1 MDNSHLEGRRA
12 VITGGARGMG
22 YAIAKRFLE
31 KGAAVALWDLDEA
44 RLAQAADSLSSTG
57 KVSYH
62 KVDVS
67 SFDNVE
73 AAAKQAQQTLGGV
86 ELLVNAAG
94 LAGATAPVTDYPNDV
109 WHKVMDV
116 NLNGIFYCCK
126 TIVPMMQ
133 SANYGRIVNIASI
146 AGKEGNPNASAYS
159 ASKAGLIGFTKSLGK
174 ELATSN
180 ISVNVICPA
189 VVDTEMLKDVKDS
202 HIEYMLSKIPMG
214 RMGSVDEIANLVE
227 FLSSE
232 GCSYS
237 TGAVYD
243 LSGGRATY

>member
-1 MDNSHLEGRRA
+1 MKNAHLKGRRA
-12 VITGGARGMG
+12 VVTGGARGMG
-22 YAIAKRFLE
+22 YAVAKRYLE
-31 KGAAVALWDLDEA
+31 QGASVVLWDLDETG
-44 RLAQAADSLSSTG
+44 LSKAADSLSSLG
-57 KVSYH
+57 EVSYQQ
-62 KVDVS
+62 VDVS
-67 SFDNVE
+67 NFEQVE
-73 AAAKQAQQTLGGV
+73 AAAKQAGEKMGGV

-94 LAGATAPVTDYPNDV
+94 IAGATAPVTDYPNDV
-109 WHKVMDV
+109 WHKVMDI

-133 SANYGRIVNIASI
+133 AVNYGRIVNIASI

-159 ASKAGLIGFTKSLGK
+159 ASKAGLIGLTKSLGK
-174 ELATSN
+174 ELATTN

-189 VVDTEMLKDVKDS
+189 VIDTEMLKDVTQT
-202 HIEYMLSKIPMG
+202 HIQYMLAKIPMG